1 MKLNERID
9 KKDNELLTLLY
20 LNSRMSFTAMGKKLK
35 LSGSAVERRLRLLEK
50 SRIISILFADVN
62 FAKLGFKAYRLYFK
76 FDVFDKKTENDVVKL
91 LDSYPGTLWRVVC
104 EGEYDVLWRIVA
116 RNEMEVEDAMS
127 ALLQKFGTKIVEKT
141 VVTTTYQT
149 YLSWNKAFESER
161 HPELPIER
169 ITEIENVD
177 GIDKQILSMLYQD
190 ARTTTVEMA
199 NKAGLTPDAV
209 QHRIKRLVERKFI
222 LGYTA
227 WFDSRKLGFD
237 YYKILIGFRN
247 ITKDL
252 EKEFI
257 EFCTENDNVV
267 YLNKTIGSW
276 DIEVDLIV
284 RNNLELHEFT
294 REIRTRFG
302 HIIGKHTFISI
313 VEDRMLNPLRGK
325 P

>member
-190 ARTTTVEMA
+190 E
-199 NKAGLTPDAV
+199 
-209 QHRIKRLVERKFI
+209 
-222 LGYTA
+222 
-227 WFDSRKLGFD
+227 
-237 YYKILIGFRN
+237 IG
-247 ITKDL
+247 
-252 EKEFI
+252 
-257 EFCTENDNVV
+257 
-267 YLNKTIGSW
+267 
-276 DIEVDLIV
+276 
-284 RNNLELHEFT
+284 
-294 REIRTRFG
+294 
-302 HIIGKHTFISI
+302 
-313 VEDRMLNPLRGK
+313 
-325 P
+325 